1 VSNTWQHVPKS
12 FNMKPQ
18 NNRLPLR
25 SGHLQEHG
33 KQGFTLIELLVVI
46 AIIAILAAM
55 LLPALASAKRK
66 AQEAQCK
73 SNLKQMGLAGVMYAA
88 DFGPLPYGNNTV
100 EWLPYMMTY
109 QGNVVNVR
117 YCPISGTNNMP
128 HGNMID
134 GGNHNGAANYTWI
147 FGSIGG
153 VGVLTN
159 TSSYGLNG
167 WLYLNL
173 GPLVANSAGYYA
185 QNQTTVGN
193 AGMFNKMDNVTKP
206 AQTPM
211 FFDGVWP
218 DAWADGGSTRG
229 AGDSLNGN
237 YDLYMGDGG
246 STPMMGRLCIAR
258 HGIRTL
264 ASTKMVNITTGTFL
278 PGGINVGC
286 TDGHVEYAKLN
297 TLWSYY
303 WHALSVPQAM
313 P

>member
-1 VSNTWQHVPKS
+1 
-12 FNMKPQ
+12 MKPK

-100 EWLPYMMTY
+100 EWLPYMMAY

-128 HGNMID
+128 IYNITSGKNL
-134 GGNHNGAANYTWI
+134 NGAANYTWI
-147 FGSIGG
+147 FGGIGG

-173 GPLVANSAGYYA
+173 GPKVNTSAGYYA
-185 QNQTTVGN
+185 DTQTSVKN
-193 AGMFNKMDNVTKP
+193 PGMFNKMDNVSKP

-211 FFDGVWP
+211 FFDALWP
-218 DAWADGGSTRG
+218 DAWADGGSTLG
-229 AGDSLNGN
+229 TGDSLDGP
-237 YDLYMGDGG
+237 YDLYEGG
-246 STPMMGRLCIAR
+246 FGPNVSGNPPMMSRLCFAR

-264 ASTKMVNITTGTFL
+264 ASTKAINITAGTFM
-278 PGGINVGC
+278 PGGINIGC

-313 P
+313 R